1 MSLAD
6 RLAAAKRER
15 GVVAGPTST
24 DGFEPAAPRPRRSAD
39 PFAELKRTVHQTLL
53 DNLGPKLYDSRLT
66 QSELEQK
73 VRQTLQ
79 EVLAQDDTPLTV
91 ADRARIAQEI
101 ADDILGYGPLEP
113 YLRDPDITEVMVN
126 GYDAIYIERAGR
138 IHAVDGTFSD
148 EGHLR
153 RTIDK
158 IVARVGRRVDESSRW
173 STRDCPTAAAS
184 TP

>member
-15 GVVAGPTST
+15 GVVTTEST
-24 DGFEPAAPRPRRSAD
+24 GSSDGFTAAAPRARRSTD

-79 EVLAQDDTPLTV
+79 EVLSAGDMPLTGG
-91 ADRARIAQEI
+91 DRVRIAQEI
-101 ADDILGYGPLEP
+101 ADDILGYGPIEP
-113 YLRDPDITEVMVN
+113 YLR
-126 GYDAIYIERAGR
+126 G
-138 IHAVDGTFSD
+138 
-148 EGHLR
+148 
-153 RTIDK
+153 
-158 IVARVGRRVDESSRW
+158 
-173 STRDCPTAAAS
+173 
-184 TP
+184 